1 MNRSLTASLLAL
13 ARLYPWVVPALVVLG
28 LLASLAEGI
37 GIGLLIPV
45 LDDVVGDGNAGAASS
60 PLAAQL
66 QALTGWIPPDQRLWV
81 LGTMIATLVA
91 LKTVLMVANNGVSVW
106 VSSRLGHDLRVRLGN
121 AMLHADYAYVT
132 RLEQGRVVNLFEN
145 QSDRAAEAMTLF
157 ANFVSAA
164 STVLVFA
171 LLLALL
177 SWQLALVVL
186 AVVLPVS
193 LFVRSMTRSA
203 NRLGTRLVEAC
214 ALLTSRVLEVVGSV
228 RTIRLFGSE
237 EAKGTAFAQAS
248 SGVRRAEFRAN
259 LVTGSIQP
267 LVEFLYVPVF
277 FAVLAL
283 ALRAGI
289 GLPVLFAFLAL
300 LYRLQTPL
308 KRLDHLRVE
317 LSTHAAAFHAFE
329 NLLAETA
336 LRPSHSG
343 RQAIERFSD
352 RIEFENVSFAFEG
365 SDAQALRQVEFTIR
379 RGTVVALVGRSGSGK
394 STLVNLLCSLYTPT
408 DGRILVDGIALSD
421 LDVHAWRRLIGLAG
435 QDADLLT
442 GTVRDNVTLGRPDA
456 SEEQIAEALRLAHA
470 TEFVA
475 ALPQALDTEVGP
487 RGASLSG
494 GQRQRIALA
503 RAFLR
508 APDLLILDEATN
520 AVDSITET
528 EIQAAIEAL
537 SERCTILVIA
547 HRLATLHK
555 ADEVVVLDAGRVVQ
569 RGSPQQLL
577 AVEGLLARQYA
588 LE

>member
-1 MNRSLTASLLAL
+1 MKRSLTASLLAL
-13 ARLYPWVVPALVVLG
+13 ARPYPWVVPALVALG

-45 LDDVVGDGNAGAASS
+45 LDEVIGGSSAGASSS
-60 PLAAQL
+60 PLARQL
-66 QALTGWIPPDQRLWV
+66 QALTSWIPPDHRLWG
-81 LGTMIATLVA
+81 LGAMIAGLVA
-91 LKTVLMVANNGVSVW
+91 LKTVLMIANNGVSVW
-106 VSSRLGHDLRVRLGN
+106 VSSRLGHDLRVRLGD

-145 QSDRAAEAMTLF
+145 QADRAGEAMTLF

-164 STVLVFA
+164 STVLVFG
-171 LLLALL
+171 LLLAVL

-193 LFVRSMTRSA
+193 LFVRAMTRRAS
-203 NRLGTRLVEAC
+203 RLGRTLVDAC
-214 ALLTSRVLEVVGSV
+214 ALLTTRVLEVVGSV

-237 EAKGTAFAQAS
+237 DAEGRAFAQAS
-248 SGVRRAEFRAN
+248 NEVRRAEFRAN
-259 LVTGSIQP
+259 LMTGSIQP

-277 FAVLAL
+277 FAVLVQAL
-283 ALRAGI
+283 HAGI

-308 KRLDHLRVE
+308 KRLDHVRVE
-317 LSTHAAAFHAFE
+317 LSTHAAAFQSFDS
-329 NLLAETA
+329 LLAEA
-336 LRPSHSG
+336 ARRPARSG
-343 RQAIERFSD
+343 RQPIGRVAD
-352 RIEFENVSFAFEG
+352 HIEFEKVSFAFEG
-365 SDAQALRQVEFTIR
+365 SDAQALREVSLTIR

-394 STLVNLLCSLYTPT
+394 STLVNLLCGLYTPT
-408 DGRILVDGIALSD
+408 GGRILVDGMALAD
-421 LDVHAWRRLIGLAG
+421 LDVRAWRRRIGFAG

-442 GTVRDNVTLGRPDA
+442 GTVRHNVALGRPDA
-456 SEEQIAEALRLAHA
+456 SEVQIAEALRLAHA

-475 ALPQALDTEVGP
+475 ALPLGLDTEVGP
-487 RGASLSG
+487 RGATLSG

-520 AVDSITET
+520 AVDSVTEA
-528 EIQAAIEAL
+528 EIQAAIDELAT
-537 SERCTILVIA
+537 RCTILVIA
-547 HRLATLHK
+547 HRLGTLHK
-555 ADEVVVLDAGRVVQ
+555 ADEVIVLDAGRVEQ
-569 RGSPQQLL
+569 RGSPRDLL
-577 AVEGLLARQYA
+577 AAEGLLARQYA

>member
-1 MNRSLTASLLAL
+1 MTERGSCDPRVARAVRRALVEFRHPNLWALRQAPGDAMRWLRAVGYAMLPDVIARPVRTAWRRHKQRRTDRSARARATRRGRPAMNRSLTASLLAL

-45 LDDVVGDGNAGAASS
+45 LDDVIGGGNAGAASS

-81 LGTMIATLVA
+81 LGTMIAALVA
-91 LKTVLMVANNGVSVW
+91 LKTVLMIANNGVSVW
-106 VSSRLGHDLRVRLGN
+106 VSSRLGHDLRVRLGD

-203 NRLGTRLVEAC
+203 NRLGTKLVDAC
-214 ALLTSRVLEVVGSV
+214 AVLTSRVLEVVGSV

-237 EAKGTAFAQAS
+237 HVKGTAFAQAS
-248 SGVRRAEFRAN
+248 NGVRRAEFRAN
-259 LVTGSIQP
+259 LMTGSIQP

-329 NLLAETA
+329 SLLAEAA
-336 LRPSHSG
+336 LRPAHSG
-343 RQAIERFSD
+343 PQPIERFSD
-352 RIEFENVSFAFEG
+352 RIEFERVSFAFEG
-365 SDAQALRQVEFTIR
+365 TDAQALRQIEFTIQ

-394 STLVNLLCSLYTPT
+394 STLVNLLCGLYTPT
-408 DGRILVDGIALSD
+408 DGRILVDG
-421 LDVHAWRRLIGLAG
+421 
-435 QDADLLT
+435 
-442 GTVRDNVTLGRPDA
+442 VR
-456 SEEQIAEALRLAHA
+456 
-470 TEFVA
+470 
-475 ALPQALDTEVGP
+475 
-487 RGASLSG
+487 
-494 GQRQRIALA
+494 
-503 RAFLR
+503 
-508 APDLLILDEATN
+508 
-520 AVDSITET
+520 
-528 EIQAAIEAL
+528 
-537 SERCTILVIA
+537 
-547 HRLATLHK
+547 
-555 ADEVVVLDAGRVVQ
+555 
-569 RGSPQQLL
+569 
-577 AVEGLLARQYA
+577 
-588 LE
+588 